1 LSPYLEGRPHEVS
14 LEISSEETE
23 TRLEKLGGQL
33 AELAEALAERAPESE
48 AYRLA
53 ERTLREQYAFEPSL
67 EEPSLEGPSS
77 GSSPE
82 EPLGK
87 AAKPTDSEET
97 DSKGAIPET
106 KSGEEVPGEEIPG
119 EEIPGEDGSDDGL
132 SGGSDGS
139 RSDGIKPR
147 PAEDVSAESLHP
159 DVQQPAR
166 PLVLSR
172 RDWKRR

>member
-1 LSPYLEGRPHEVS
+1 LSPYSEGRPHEVS

-33 AELAEALAERAPESE
+33 AELAERALESE
-48 AYRLA
+48 VYRLA

-106 KSGEEVPGEEIPG
+106 KSLKRKSLERKF
-119 EEIPGEDGSDDGL
+119 
-132 SGGSDGS
+132 SGKTG
-139 RSDGIKPR
+139 PMM
-147 PAEDVSAESLHP
+147 VSAAGPMEAGP
-159 DVQQPAR
+159 TE
-166 PLVLSR
+166 LSR
-172 RDWKRR
+172 VQPKT